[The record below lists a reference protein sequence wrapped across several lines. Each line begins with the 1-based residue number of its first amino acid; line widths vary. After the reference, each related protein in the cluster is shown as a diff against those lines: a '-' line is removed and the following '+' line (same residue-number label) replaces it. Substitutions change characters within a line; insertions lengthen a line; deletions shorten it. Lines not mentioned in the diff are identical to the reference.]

1 MLALALAI
9 VLVQDGDFVE
19 DWLFEM
25 GLELT
30 FESERMGRER
40 RKNKRLPR
48 AGAV

>member
-1 MLALALAI
+1 MLALALALAI

-25 GLELT
+25 GLELI
-30 FESERMGRER
+30 FVRGVGS